1 MLLQPDEVT
10 AMTESL
16 LEIRGLSVEFRR
28 RRRTVNVAV
37 DDVSLDV
44 AAGETLGIV
53 GESGSG
59 KSTVTRA
66 ILGLT
71 AIRSGEVRFAGQ
83 DITRLDFAGRRRLY
97 RQAQLVFQ
105 DPYSSLNPART
116 VERTLA
122 EPLQAYGEKDGRL
135 LRARVREMLERVQ
148 LPDGTAGR
156 YPGEL
161 SGGQRQRVA
170 IARALMLSPRLVI
183 LDEPLSALDLSAQA
197 QVLNLLREL
206 QASAGLSYLFIS
218 HDLEVVRYL
227 CDRVL
232 VMYQGRVLES
242 GPAGQVSGAS
252 AHPYTHM
259 LHQAS
264 PVPDPQAQRR
274 RHALADAAVAA
285 PATAAAH
292 ATGPAEGTERCNF
305 APRCPFAVTRCWNER
320 PRLRAAQAAAE
331 VACHRFPAWRDEI
344 DDVASGTPLPLAVP
358 SQRAVPVT
366 VAIEPRPPAAP
377 PASRPPAEKALHGE
391 DQ

>member
-1 MLLQPDEVT
+1 
-10 AMTESL
+10 MTEPL
-16 LEIRGLSVEFRR
+16 LEIRGLSVEYR
-28 RRRTVNVAV
+28 RRRTASVAV
-37 DDVSLDV
+37 DDVSFDV
-44 AAGETLGIV
+44 APGETLGIV

-71 AIRSGEVRFAGQ
+71 AIRSGELRFAGE
-83 DITRLDFAGRRRLY
+83 DITSLDFAGRRRLY

-122 EPLQAYGEKDGRL
+122 EPLQAYGERDSALVRS
-135 LRARVREMLERVQ
+135 RVREMLDRVQ

-156 YPGEL
+156 YPREL

-197 QVLNLLREL
+197 QILNLLREL

-227 CDRVL
+227 CDRVV
-232 VMYQGRVLES
+232 VMYQGRIMES
-242 GPAGQVSGAS
+242 GTAGEVSGSS

-264 PVPDPQAQRR
+264 PVPDPQAQRQ
-274 RHALADAAVAA
+274 RHALVDAEVAA
-285 PATAAAH
+285 EPTRH
-292 ATGPAEGTERCNF
+292 PEGAERCNF
-305 APRCPFAVTRCWNER
+305 APRCPFAVSRCWTER
-320 PRLRAAQAAAE
+320 PRLRAGHEAGE
-331 VACHRFPAWRDEI
+331 VACHRFPEWRDEI
-344 DDVASGTPLPLAVP
+344 AARASGTPPRVEVP
-358 SQRAVPVT
+358 SQRAELEA
-366 VAIEPRPPAAP
+366 VAVEPGRQRPAG
-377 PASRPPAEKALHGE
+377 KALHGE

>member
-1 MLLQPDEVT
+1 
-10 AMTESL
+10 MTQSL

-28 RRRTVNVAV
+28 RRTASVAV
-37 DDVSLDV
+37 DDVSFDV
-44 AAGETLGIV
+44 APGETLGIV

-59 KSTVTRA
+59 KTTVTRA

-71 AIRSGEVRFAGQ
+71 AIRSGELRFAGE

-122 EPLQAYGEKDGRL
+122 EPLQAYGEKDSGLVRT
-135 LRARVREMLERVQ
+135 RVREMLERVQ
-148 LPDGTAGR
+148 LPDGTAAR

-197 QVLNLLREL
+197 QVLNLLRDL

-227 CDRVL
+227 CDRVV

-242 GPAGQVSGAS
+242 GPAGQVSSSS

-264 PVPDPQAQRR
+264 PVPDPRAQRR
-274 RHALADAAVAA
+274 RHALADAEVAKE
-285 PATAAAH
+285 AADQA
-292 ATGPAEGTERCNF
+292 AGLMRGEPGTERCNF
-305 APRCPFAVTRCWNER
+305 APRCPFAEDRCWHER
-320 PRLRAAQAAAE
+320 PELRATPGPGE
-331 VACHRFPAWRDEI
+331 VACHRFPGWRD
-344 DDVASGTPLPLAVP
+344 DLPGAPATATETLVAVP
-358 SQRAVPVT
+358 AQRTVLEPV
-366 VAIEPRPPAAP
+366 AA
-377 PASRPPAEKALHGE
+377 EE

>member
-1 MLLQPDEVT
+1 
-10 AMTESL
+10 MTESL

-28 RRRTVNVAV
+28 RRTVNVAV

-44 AAGETLGIV
+44 APGETLGIV

-59 KSTVTRA
+59 KSTITRA

-83 DITRLDFAGRRRLY
+83 DITRLDVAGRRRLY

-122 EPLQAYGEKDGRL
+122 EPLQAYGEKDKGL
-135 LRARVREMLERVQ
+135 LRAKVREMLERVQ
-148 LPDGTAGR
+148 LPDGTGGR

-232 VMYQGRVLES
+232 VMYQGRTMES
-242 GPAGQVSGAS
+242 GPAGQVAGAS

-264 PVPDPQAQRR
+264 PVPDPRAQRR
-274 RHALADAAVAA
+274 RHTLADAAVSAGVGA
-285 PATAAAH
+285 VHPE
-292 ATGPAEGTERCNF
+292 GPQRCNF

-320 PRLRAAQAAAE
+320 PVLRPAQSAGE

-344 DDVASGTPLPLAVP
+344 DAVTPGAPGRVAVP

-366 VAIEPRPPAAP
+366 VAAP
-377 PASRPPAEKALHGE
+377 PARPQAPAPARPQAPAPASRRPAGKALHGE
-391 DQ
+391 EQ